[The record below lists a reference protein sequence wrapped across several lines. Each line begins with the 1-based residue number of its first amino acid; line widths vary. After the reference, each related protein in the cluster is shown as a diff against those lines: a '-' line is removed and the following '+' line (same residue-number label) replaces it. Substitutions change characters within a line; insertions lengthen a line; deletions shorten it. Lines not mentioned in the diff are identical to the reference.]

1 MPCLLPSPLW
11 KCWCLKKRRWFG
23 KMRCLSSARKFTFIF
38 EVLFYLLE
46 LRTASCGLF
55 IQHWMLKEIQHAFT
69 LPREQHDCT
78 CLKPRTLLLPVFKD
92 AMDLS
97 LTKGPCLGESASL
110 FKDHWARSPT
120 AEGEGGG
127 LLETKKDVTFHPSW
141 ECRVHIKSVQCPLA

>member
-11 KCWCLKKRRWFG
+11 KCRCLKKRWWFG

-120 AEGEGGG
+120 AEGAGGG